1 MSVARASSIGIFSV
15 TRHSLSSGAM
25 MVGKYDRLDLNF
37 PVFSFKAGKYF
48 QTAGTAEPGVQ
59 VSPRCPEAGHML
71 LSVEPWRDAAQEPL
85 GIKQGSCA
93 ADVGYRW
100 AKGKYERFAAQ
111 IGRAHV

>member
-1 MSVARASSIGIFSV
+1 
-15 TRHSLSSGAM
+15 M
-25 MVGKYDRLDLNF
+25 MVG
-37 PVFSFKAGKYF
+37 FSFKAGKYF

-59 VSPRCPEAGHML
+59 VSPRCPEAEHML

-100 AKGKYERFAAQ
+100 AKGKYERFAAL
-111 IGRAHV
+111 IAAEGLEAPSGHCEAYAPLASCANPPRPAKFK